1 MKHILAIVIVTGIL
15 TICTNSLAVSTPP
28 TASTKNSVAALAEN
42 QIDSLVFKGVVKK
55 LDTGTAL
62 YTEEAVYPLMG
73 GDFDM
78 IVGKNVHIIGRIV
91 KDGKVEKISVA
102 RVQFDRK

>member
-1 MKHILAIVIVTGIL
+1 MKHILAIAIVAGI
-15 TICTNSLAVSTPP
+15 IIACTNSLAVSTPP
-28 TASTKNSVAALAEN
+28 TTSPKDSVATLRGN

-62 YTEEAVYPLMG
+62 YTEKAVYPLMG

>member
-1 MKHILAIVIVTGIL
+1 MKHILAIAIIAGIL
-15 TICTNSLAVSTPP
+15 TVCTNSLAVSTPP
-28 TASTKNSVAALAEN
+28 TISTKDSIARLAEN
-42 QIDSLVFKGVVKK
+42 QIDNLVFKGVVKK

-62 YTEEAVYPLMG
+62 YTEKAVYPLMG